1 MATKPIVNPL
11 DYLGINKLQPLPSKK
26 TVSVPTQTPV
36 PAYVDPKTGVPIYGE
51 MAATATVRSMADGPL
66 TVDSSGEAVT
76 TPVPPTAPSANP
88 NINTSDRIDV
98 PDKTLTIDEAIAKA
112 LKESNAAWQA
122 KYDALTSQNT
132 ATNRAN
138 TTTALQ
144 DFTASL
150 NAAGLGDLVTTLN
163 TWITQDK
170 TSAQIAM
177 DIKKEPSYKLRF
189 PGMDKLAAA
198 GKAVNEATYISMERG
213 MIGILKAYG
222 LDDKVFGTTAKL
234 GDVIGGLVSVTEY
247 ETRVS
252 NAADHVQKNP
262 DVLAALHD
270 YYGVDTAG
278 AISYLLDPATGM
290 DIVKKQVRAAEI
302 GAAGRAAGFK
312 TFESKNFGVA
322 ESFINIAGTADLN
335 ALKESFGKARVL
347 ADTQARLSGIE
358 GKTYNELDAV
368 TATLGDQAQQL
379 ESQKRAAREA
389 ARFGGQGSNI
399 TRVASGI

>member
-1 MATKPIVNPL
+1 MATKIPAGQSPSTPPPATPKPVVVTNPL
-11 DYLGINKLQPLPSKK
+11 NYLGIPGGQSPATLLPKAPKVPVSLGSTPMPTPIAGQTPLQP
-26 TVSVPTQTPV
+26 V
-36 PAYVDPKTGVPIYGE
+36 A
-51 MAATATVRSMADGPL
+51 AATATPPPPPPPPNETAVTGKVP
-66 TVDSSGEAVT
+66 TVDEAV
-76 TPVPPTAPSANP
+76 
-88 NINTSDRIDV
+88 
-98 PDKTLTIDEAIAKA
+98 AKA
-112 LKESNAAWQA
+112 LAESNAAWQA

-150 NAAGLGDLVTTLN
+150 NAAGLGDLVSVLN
-163 TWITQDK
+163 SYITQDK

-177 DIKKEPSYKLRF
+177 DIKKEPAYKLRF

-262 DVLAALHD
+262 DVLAALHN

-278 AISYLLDPATGM
+278 AISYLLDPTTGM
-290 DIVKKQVRAAEI
+290 DIVKKQVRASEI
-302 GAAGRAAGFK
+302 GAAAIGAGFK
-312 TFESKNFGVA
+312 GLEGQTNRGVA

-335 ALKESFGKARVL
+335 SLKESFGKARVL

-368 TATLGDQAQQL
+368 TTVFGDQAQQL

-399 TRVASGI
+399 TRISSGI